1 MGGCGVVGDRHVE
14 SGYVH
19 HSGMI
24 IGGQKKKRNEG
35 KATLTPSMLRTST
48 HSLCVSFSHLGEPLH
63 NNFVDLVRFNSQGKI
78 AQMKEFF
85 DSEHVH
91 RHVDAHEKKQKQEK
105 E

>member
-1 MGGCGVVGDRHVE
+1 MF
-14 SGYVH
+14 VH
-19 HSGMI
+19 H
-24 IGGQKKKRNEG
+24 
-35 KATLTPSMLRTST
+35 P
-48 HSLCVSFSHLGEPLH
+48 GEPLH